1 VAGSWPSTLR
11 RSHEAPTAR
20 RRCAAAPAVI
30 QYAYVVE
37 NLERSIDNHVERLG
51 VGRYGFHHRAVT
63 TDRFDEDLAR
73 YSRMGYDEAF
83 SDVLP
88 SGAPS
93 STPTRDATC
102 RAVELVEHTKA
113 QERHY
118 TDIYR
123 AAVDWD
129 GRDPMRR
136 DGYVNR

>member
-11 RSHEAPTAR
+11 RSREAPTAR

-30 QYAYVVE
+30 RYAYVVE

-88 SGAPS
+88 SGARVVHADAR
-93 STPTRDATC
+93 RDLPCC
-102 RAVELVEHTKA
+102 RA
-113 QERHY
+113 R
-118 TDIYR
+118 R
-123 AAVDWD
+123 AHQGAGAPLHGHLPRGSRL
-129 GRDPMRR
+129 GRP
-136 DGYVNR
+136 

>member
-1 VAGSWPSTLR
+1 MAGSWPSTLR
-11 RSHEAPTAR
+11 RSREAPTAR

-30 QYAYVVE
+30 RYAYVVE

-88 SGAPS
+88 SGARAVHVDARRDLPVLSSSS
-93 STPTRDATC
+93 STPRRRSATTRTSTARQSTGT
-102 RAVELVEHTKA
+102 AVT
-113 QERHY
+113 R
-118 TDIYR
+118 
-123 AAVDWD
+123 
-129 GRDPMRR
+129 
-136 DGYVNR
+136 